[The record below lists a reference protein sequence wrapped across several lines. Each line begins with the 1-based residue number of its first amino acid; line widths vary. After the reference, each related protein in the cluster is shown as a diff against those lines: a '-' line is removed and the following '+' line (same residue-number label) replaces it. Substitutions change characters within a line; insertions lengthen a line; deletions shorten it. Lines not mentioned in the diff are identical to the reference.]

1 MKSENELRE
10 QLPDG
15 LFWDRF
21 LSGVM
26 LRDVGLQ
33 VSALAYLMS
42 MISKGQ
48 IDDDF
53 NSHP

>member
-15 LFWDRF
+15 LFWDWF
-21 LSGVM
+21 LSCIM

-33 VSALAYLMS
+33 VSAIAYLMTLVS
-42 MISKGQ
+42 SDQKNDGF
-48 IDDDF
+48 D
-53 NSHP
+53 SHP